1 LTPRGGADRI
11 DGVADGVLRVR
22 VAAAPV
28 DGAAN
33 TSLIRLLASAL
44 DVPASTVRLVSGTTA
59 RRKVIEVEGI
69 TPTAL
74 RSRWPDLDV

>member
-1 LTPRGGADRI
+1 M
-11 DGVADGVLRVR
+11 LRAR

-33 TSLIRLLASAL
+33 AALLRLLAAAIGVAPS
-44 DVPASTVRLVSGTTA
+44 RLRIVSGESA
-59 RRKVIEVEGI
+59 RTKVVEI
-69 TPTAL
+69 DDVAPESL

>member
-1 LTPRGGADRI
+1 
-11 DGVADGVLRVR
+11 VR

-33 TSLIRLLASAL
+33 AALLRLVASAL
-44 DVPASTVRLVSGTTA
+44 GVAPSRLRIAGGASA
-59 RRKVIEVEGI
+59 RRKIIEVDGFEAG
-69 TPTAL
+69 AL